1 MKGNGVSADNWAVC
15 PRCKKNEENDIR
27 ALDLRI
33 EKEYGKISI
42 DDFLVLR
49 NEAQQ
54 RREGLPKQEASFRE
68 DYEIFGAED
77 GAIEIHYSGHCKFC
91 DLTLEFTDYRPL
103 DV

>member
-1 MKGNGVSADNWAVC
+1 MSADNWAVC
-15 PRCKKNEENDIR
+15 PRCKLNEENAIK
-27 ALDLRI
+27 ALDYRI

-54 RREGLPKQEASFRE
+54 RREGLPLQKATFRE

-77 GAIEIHYSGHCKFC
+77 GAIEINYSGSCKC
-91 DLTLEFTDYRPL
+91 CGLSMKFTDYRPMDL
-103 DV
+103 